1 MEEDKVSTLKELSL
15 NMLMQQPLED
25 LRSIFNLHCAYKENV
40 PSKQVL
46 QKHLVQQL
54 DLQSKAATW

>member
-25 LRSIFNLHCAYKENV
+25 LRSIFNLPCAYTENV

>member
-15 NMLMQQPLED
+15 NMLMKQPLAD
-25 LRSIFNLHCAYKENV
+25 LRSIFILHCAYKENV
-40 PSKQVL
+40 PSKLVL
-46 QKHLVQQL
+46 KKHLIQQL